1 MVMTDDESAEM
12 RKLENSIWDGGQ
24 VVVGKIQG

>member
-1 MVMTDDESAEM
+1 MTDDESAEM
-12 RKLENSIWDGGQ
+12 QELENSIWDGGQ